1 MTPCRVSQVH
11 GLKGASDDSETVEML
26 ELAAFA
32 GIDEWSLE
40 QQSSVPRSWSAARVG
55 DGR

>member
-55 DGR
+55 DAR